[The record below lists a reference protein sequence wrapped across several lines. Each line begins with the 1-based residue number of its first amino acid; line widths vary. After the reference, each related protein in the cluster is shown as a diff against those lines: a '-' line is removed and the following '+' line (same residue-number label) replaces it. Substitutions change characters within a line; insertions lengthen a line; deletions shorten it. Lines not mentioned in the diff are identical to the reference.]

1 MEPGLSN
8 HMISADD
15 KHIFI
20 CTGEASGDL
29 LGGKLAKALFNVNP
43 NLKIAGMGEDHMRDA
58 GVDIIEDLSKM
69 GVVGGVEVIKH
80 LKDIYQTAKKVKK
93 YLKKHRPDLVI
104 LIDYPG
110 FNLHIARAATRM
122 KLKVLFY
129 VSPQIWAW
137 RYGRIRRIRRYVDH
151 MAVLYG
157 FEKDLYDKEHMPAT
171 FVGHPVKD
179 VAKATISKE
188 EAYKLFN
195 LDPNKPVVS
204 LFPGSRKQEIESL
217 LEIILDAKKLVQKAL
232 PEVQFALPLAHTL
245 KRNEITKQLPDDI
258 TIVEN
263 NTYNLLSIT
272 DAAIAC
278 SGTATLEIG
287 LMNVPLVVIYK
298 ISTPTYWALLCMTR
312 TRNIGL
318 CNIIAQDIV
327 AKEYVQSAVTAENIA
342 KETVRL
348 LLDKEYRKEI
358 KRKLLRIQQGL
369 GTGNPSK
376 KAAAV
381 VFELLQ

>member
-1 MEPGLSN
+1 
-8 HMISADD
+8 MISSND

-29 LGGKLAKALFNVNP
+29 LGGNLAKALFDVNP
-43 NLKIAGMGEDHMRDA
+43 QLNITGMGENHMRDA
-58 GVDIIEDLSKM
+58 GVELIEDLSKM
-69 GVVGGVEVIKH
+69 GVVGGFEVVKH

-93 YLKKHRPDLVI
+93 HLKKYRPDLVI

-129 VSPQIWAW
+129 VSPQIWGW

-151 MAVLYG
+151 MAVLYS
-157 FEKDLYDKEHMPAT
+157 FEKDLYEREQMPVT
-171 FVGHPVKD
+171 FVGHPLKD
-179 VAKATISKE
+179 VAKATLSKE
-188 EAYKLFN
+188 DAYQRFG
-195 LDPNKPVVS
+195 LDPHKPVVS
-204 LFPGSRKQEIESL
+204 LFPGSRKQEIDRL
-217 LEIILDAKKLVQKAL
+217 LAIILDAKKLVQKAL
-232 PEVQFALPLAHTL
+232 PDVQFALPLAHTL
-245 KRNEITKQLPDDI
+245 NREDVAKRLPNDI
-258 TIVEN
+258 TLIEN
-263 NTYNLLSIT
+263 DTYNLLSIT
-272 DAAIAC
+272 DAAISC

-298 ISTPTYWALLCMTR
+298 LAAPTYWALMCMTR
-312 TRNIGL
+312 TRHIGL

-327 AKEYVQSAVTAENIA
+327 AQEYLQYNATAENIA

-348 LLDKEYRKEI
+348 LLDKAYRDSI
-358 KRKLLRIQQGL
+358 KRKLLNIQKGL
-369 GTGNPSK
+369 GDGNPAK
-376 KAAAV
+376 KAATV